1 MKGQGKDKTRNRFCR
16 LFLVLMV
23 MIIGLAFTGK
33 GAYIQSKAVLA
44 QGLMAL
50 AWQRNLETGEP
61 QKPWPWADIKPIGKL
76 IVDRLEVEQIMLDSH
91 AGEALA
97 FGPGLV
103 RGETSLSNTSSSNT
117 TWSNHPVWV
126 VAGHRD
132 THFRFLEKLLLKD
145 VIRLSIGS
153 GETVA
158 EGFSKDAAY
167 AIQSMQVMDSRI
179 HHLPLNATENT
190 LYLVTCYPFN
200 EIRSGGPLRY
210 VVTATQVPSSR
221 FF

>member
-1 MKGQGKDKTRNRFCR
+1 
-16 LFLVLMV
+16 MV

-44 QGLMAL
+44 QGLMVL
-50 AWQRNLETGEP
+50 AWQRYLDTGEP

-76 IVDRLEVEQIMLDSH
+76 IVDRLQVEQIMLDSH

-97 FGPGLV
+97 FGPGMV
-103 RGETSLSNTSSSNT
+103 RGETSWSNTTWPNTSLSNTSLSN
-117 TWSNHPVWV
+117 NPVWV

-153 GETVA
+153 DETGA
-158 EGFSKDAAY
+158 EGFPNDAAY
-167 AIQSMQVMDSRI
+167 AIQSLQVMDSRI
-179 HHLPLNATENT
+179 HHLPLNAMENT

-210 VVTATQVPSSR
+210 VVTATQVQRHSLPFSDTDNTAY
-221 FF
+221 F